1 MSPLFGPSA
10 ETILGRG
17 TPAQGRVIGIAVRY
31 SHDDPPVRL
40 DEYAV
45 ESNGEIYGIRQ
56 SLTPDDDVRL
66 GMTVGLRIDG
76 KAAVIEWGDGGTA
89 RWKLLGTPPAPG
101 IDDNTQG
108 LGAARKKWRPAT
120 VTVVAVTPRSVML
133 GMGSVLDLVVTV
145 AIPGEEAYETTIPNA
160 SFAHYAMHLVTP
172 GTAIPGWVNPSR
184 LDKILVDW
192 AAGAA
197 ATPGVGLASALPSKY
212 EQGVSL
218 MNVDAVTTAA
228 AKGDLPDVK
237 VPGFLS
243 KLGVTSTTPDAVE
256 DDVPWDTFIAA
267 FKATGSGTIQGAEAD
282 ALATAAG
289 VPAGEWDAV
298 QARWMKRISRDM
310 KLGIAF
316 GQALNG

>member
-10 ETILGRG
+10 ETILSRG
-17 TPAQGRVIGIAVRY
+17 TPAQGRIIGISVRY
-31 SHDDPPVRL
+31 SHDDPPIRL

-56 SLTPDDDVRL
+56 QLSPDDDVRL
-66 GMTVGLRIDG
+66 GMNVGLRIDG
-76 KAAVIEWGDGGTA
+76 KAAVIEWGDGGTH
-89 RWKLLGTPPAPG
+89 RWKSLGTPPAPG
-101 IDDNTQG
+101 IDDDTEG
-108 LGAARKKWRPAT
+108 LGGARKKWRAAS
-120 VTVVAVTPRSVML
+120 VTVVALTPRSVML
-133 GMGSVLDLVVTV
+133 GMGTVLDLTVTV
-145 AIPGEEAYETTIPNA
+145 AISGEEPYETTLPKISP
-160 SFAHYAMHLVTP
+160 AHYATHLVSI
-172 GTAIPGWVNPSR
+172 GTVIPAWVNPSR
-184 LDKILVDW
+184 LDKVQVDW

-197 ATPGVGLASALPSKY
+197 AHPGAGVPSALPEGAGEPISMM
-212 EQGVSL
+212 S
-218 MNVDAVTTAA
+218 VDAVTTAA
-228 AKGDLPDVK
+228 ASGDLPDLP

-267 FKATGSGTIQGAEAD
+267 FKATGSGAKQGAEAD
-282 ALATAAG
+282 ALASAVG